1 MKPLHDYQQLLISAI
16 GVNCIISQAAPKLT
30 KRSDKTAASTTS
42 TGLAD
47 FSMLLFVTGVYIR
60 MMHSTM
66 SKFLGLETYI
76 TAASLVMA
84 DYAVLLLINTRYIGV
99 FIIPV
104 ILLVF
109 IAALCTKL
117 WDKSSPYIQQDYRI
131 SRVSLLHVP
140 NTEWLLKLATLPC
153 WLQLLSS
160 TILNPDNEQQDD
172 TIVFSQFLLFFS
184 SALGAL
190 AVMVAKLPAGVSP
203 GAAQV
208 LPVLQKTCI
217 VLLLITVHTMAA
229 EWIGEDVIVACIPGL
244 VAVLV
249 WFTVHFDHDAR
260 NATAVSIDNVLSYR
274 SQAVTILSSTVGLL
288 AYLTG
293 SYAAYERELVKSRCR
308 WSLCMVS
315 SSSALSHVNLWML
328 QHWPERTFHLEELLK
343 LFRFCRK
350 ICLSATLVLALV
362 SIGGWVRN
370 LIAGSIAIVSA
381 LVGFALFVTMGR
393 KPEPRNVCRT
403 RKNAASRFGQDD
415 QNPSSQR
422 FSKESRPSGGFFA
435 PAFESFGDFIDR
447 KLGIAN

>member
-1 MKPLHDYQQLLISAI
+1 M
-16 GVNCIISQAAPKLT
+16 
-30 KRSDKTAASTTS
+30 
-42 TGLAD
+42 GLAD

-117 WDKSSPYIQQDYRI
+117 WDKSSPYIQQNYRS
-131 SRVSLLHVP
+131 SRVSVLHVP
-140 NTEWLLKLATLPC
+140 NTEKLLKLATLPC

-217 VLLLITVHTMAA
+217 VLLLLTVHTMAA
-229 EWIGEDVIVACIPGL
+229 EWIGEDVIVACMPGL

-274 SQAVTILSSTVGLL
+274 SQAVAILSSAVGLL

-293 SYAAYERELVKSRCR
+293 SYAAYERELVESRCR
-308 WSLCMVS
+308 WCLCMVS

-350 ICLSATLVLALV
+350 ICLSATLVLALM

-393 KPEPRNVCRT
+393 KPEPRNVART
-403 RKNAASRFGQDD
+403 RKNAASRPDD

-422 FSKESRPSGGFFA
+422 FLKESRPSGGFFA